1 VITGSVSN
9 RIVVLDRD
17 GTIVIDRDYLS
28 DPAALEFLPGAA
40 EGLRRLHELG
50 YRLIV
55 ATNQSGVGR
64 GMYSLEQMHA
74 VHRRLSDMV
83 RGAGAQLA
91 GIYYCPHAPET
102 HCACRK
108 PATGLLLQAASEQG
122 FEPSSAIVIG
132 DKPSD
137 IEFGQRAGAMTIL
150 LSAEDAVEP
159 AAVAPDFTARN
170 LWEAAQQI
178 SALHSDD

>member
-83 RGAGAQLA
+83 RGAGAQS
-91 GIYYCPHAPET
+91 G
-102 HCACRK
+102 RD
-108 PATGLLLQAASEQG
+108 LLLPARPGGALRLPQTGHRTVTAG
-122 FEPSSAIVIG
+122 
-132 DKPSD
+132 
-137 IEFGQRAGAMTIL
+137 GQRAGLRAL
-150 LSAEDAVEP
+150 LGH
-159 AAVAPDFTARN
+159 R
-170 LWEAAQQI
+170 
-178 SALHSDD
+178 HRR

>member
-1 VITGSVSN
+1 
-9 RIVVLDRD
+9 VL
-17 GTIVIDRDYLS
+17 
-28 DPAALEFLPGAA
+28 
-40 EGLRRLHELG
+40 
-50 YRLIV
+50 
-55 ATNQSGVGR
+55 N
-64 GMYSLEQMHA
+64 
-74 VHRRLSDMV
+74 
-83 RGAGAQLA
+83 LA
-91 GIYYCPHAPET
+91 GIYYCPHAPEA

-150 LSAEDAVEP
+150 LSAEDALEP